1 MSTEQAKE
9 QAKALEMALAQVEK
23 QYGKGAIMRMGEKT
37 TMNIEAIPTGALS
50 LDLALGVGGLPRGR
64 VTEIYGPE
72 SSGKSTLA
80 MHVVAEA
87 QRNGGVCAYIDA
99 EHAMD
104 PIYAK
109 AIGVDIDQLLISQPD
124 TGEQALEIADMLVR
138 SGALDVVVIDSV
150 AALTPRAEIEGEMG
164 DSHVGLQA
172 RLMSQALRKLTA
184 NLNRSKTIL
193 IFINQLREKIGVMF
207 GCASYGTRVTL
218 ADGTQEKIGK
228 IVNQKLPVEVLTYDF
243 ERGELTTKPV
253 TNWFDNG
260 IAERFLQFT
269 VERGGGNGKAQ
280 FAMTEN
286 HLISTPG
293 GWRPA
298 GELIVGDRVLQ
309 ATTELLSNVQ
319 WEVLLGGLMGD
330 CALSPSRSG
339 NGARFRWGHGAKQ
352 IAYGDWKA
360 SMFANVGVSRSTN
373 SASAV
378 FHDMQPLTELAELR
392 EAVYIGGKKVLSDDY
407 LKRLTPLSL
416 AVWYMDAASFTLR
429 SKGLQQRTVGGSDR
443 VEICVEAMSPD
454 TRRRLV
460 RYLADTW
467 GIEGKL
473 FERGKAR
480 KATLQFSTAEAA
492 KLQALI
498 APFVHPSME
507 YKLLPRFRG
516 RFAVEPLF
524 AEPRHVL
531 TPMHITKIAVKP
543 PTRSMHKFDLEVAG
557 THNYF
562 VDGVMVHNSP
572 ETTPGGRALKFY
584 SSIRLDIRRIESLK
598 DGAEVVGNRTRVKV
612 VKNKCSP
619 PFRQAEFDI
628 MYGKGISR
636 EGALL
641 DMAVDMNIVKK
652 SGAWFTYEGEQLGQ
666 GRENAKAFLTGNP
679 EIMVDISDKVLTL
692 AGLRP
697 DGAEEEAAATPAA
710 TPAFTPDDDA
720 PIELD

>member
-138 SGALDVVVIDSV
+138 SSALDVIVIDSV

-319 WEVLLGGLMGD
+319 REVLLGGLMGD
-330 CALSPSRSG
+330 GALSPSRSG

-360 SMFANVGVSRSTN
+360 SMFANVGVSRSLN
-373 SASAV
+373 SNGAV
-378 FHDMQPLTELAELR
+378 FHDMQPLTELASLR

-407 LKRLTPLSL
+407 LKRLTPFSL
-416 AVWYMDAASFTLR
+416 AVWYMDDGSFTIR
-429 SKGLQQRTVGGSDR
+429 SKGLQQRTADGSGR
-443 VEICVEAMSPD
+443 AEICVEAMSSD
-454 TRRRLV
+454 TRERLV

-467 GIEGKL
+467 GIRSKLIASGKS
-473 FERGKAR
+473 R
-480 KATLQFSTAEAA
+480 KAVLQFPTAETA

-516 RFAVEPLF
+516 RFAVEPVF
-524 AEPRHVL
+524 AEPRQVL
-531 TPMHITKIAVKP
+531 TPMRITKIAIKP
-543 PTRSMHKFDLEVAG
+543 PTRSMRKFDLEVAG

-612 VKNKCSP
+612 VKNKCSAP
-619 PFRQAEFDI
+619 YRQAEFDI

-679 EIMVDISDKVLTL
+679 EIMVDISDKVLTM

-697 DGAEEEAAATPAA
+697 EGTEEEAAATAV
-710 TPAFTPDDDA
+710 FTPDDEA